1 MKVTF
6 VNPLLLSFEK
16 AYDSRAG
23 SQPMGILYM
32 ATVLENNGIGVN
44 VVDQP
49 GEKISDEALIKKI
62 KRIDPDIVGFSTLVS
77 TGIRAAKQ
85 AHYLKK
91 WNPNLPIVFGGYYA
105 TMNAERILQKYP
117 QVDYIIKGEGEYSM
131 LSLAQAMESGG
142 NLKSVGGLVYRE
154 NKRVKY
160 GKKEEMILDLDDLP
174 IPRRKFVKGND
185 YGYISGAK
193 MPKFT
198 SILSSRGCPF
208 ACTYCCCA
216 AFAHRRWRP
225 RGVEN
230 VVDEIEQVI
239 SEGYENV
246 LFIDDNFT
254 INKKRVIKIC
264 NLIRKRNLEFNW
276 IAEGRVDSASREMFQ
291 SMVSAGFKILY
302 IGIESANQR
311 VLDYYNK
318 GTKVNQAVAAV
329 NNARKAGTD
338 IITGTFIVGAPT
350 ETVSEIYN
358 TINFAM
364 KLDLDFPQFNILSA
378 IPGAKIHEELVKSG
392 YINQETGWE
401 DAVDVPEVHPNCVPE
416 KRIAEIIAEGYQRF
430 IKRPGWAARELI
442 RTIRSGY
449 RMKLVSTNIRVGR
462 RLYDQLVG
470 SFSGKPTTQIT

>member
-1 MKVTF
+1 MKVVLT
-6 VNPLLLSFEK
+6 NPLLLSFEK

-23 SQPMGILYM
+23 SQPMGILYI
-32 ATVLENNGIGVN
+32 ATLLEKNGIEVS

-49 GEKISDEALIKKI
+49 GEKISDLALVKKI
-62 KRIDPDIVGFSTLVS
+62 KRIDPDILGFSTLIS

-85 AHYLKK
+85 AHDLKK

-105 TMNAERILQKYP
+105 TMNAERILKKYP

-131 LSLAQAMESGG
+131 LSLVQALESDGD
-142 NLKSVGGLVYRE
+142 LRKIGGLVYRE
-154 NKRVKY
+154 NGKIKY
-160 GKKEEMILDLDDLP
+160 GKEEELILDLDRLP
-174 IPRRKFVKGND
+174 IPRREFVQRND

-225 RGVEN
+225 RSVEN

-254 INKKRVIKIC
+254 INKKRVTRIC
-264 NLIRKRNLEFNW
+264 KLIRKRKLEFNW

-311 VLDYYNK
+311 ILDYYNK
-318 GTKVNQAVAAV
+318 GTKVDQAVAAV

-350 ETVSEIYN
+350 ETVSEIHN
-358 TINFAM
+358 TISFAA

-378 IPGAKIHEELVKSG
+378 IPGAKIHDDLVKSG

-401 DAVDVPEVHPNCVPE
+401 DAVDVPEVHPDCVPE
-416 KRIAEIIAEGYQRF
+416 ERIAQIIAEGYQRF
-430 IKRPGWAARELI
+430 IRRPGWAAKELI
-442 RTIRSGY
+442 RTIKSGY
-449 RMKLVSTNIRVGR
+449 RIKLVSTNIRVGR

-470 SFSGKPTTQIT
+470 SFTGKPTTEIT

>member
-1 MKVTF
+1 MKVAF

-32 ATVLENNGIGVN
+32 ATVLENNGVSVS

-49 GEKISDEALIKKI
+49 GEKISDDALIKKI
-62 KRIDPDIVGFSTLVS
+62 RRIDPDVVGFSTLVS

-85 AHYLKK
+85 ARDLKK
-91 WNPNLPIVFGGYYA
+91 WNPNLPVVFGGYYA

-131 LSLAQAMESGG
+131 LSLVQAMESGG
-142 NLKSVGGLVYRE
+142 NLKNVGGLVYRE
-154 NKRVKY
+154 DGKIKY
-160 GKKEEMILDLDDLP
+160 GKEEELILDLDDLP
-174 IPRRKFVKGND
+174 IPRRKFVEGND

-254 INKKRVIKIC
+254 INKKRVTKIC
-264 NLIRKRNLEFNW
+264 NLIRKRKLEFNW

-311 VLDYYNK
+311 ILDYYNK

-358 TINFAM
+358 TINFAIR
-364 KLDLDFPQFNILSA
+364 LDLDFPQFNILSA
-378 IPGAKIHEELVKSG
+378 IPGARIHEELVKSG
-392 YINQETGWE
+392 YINPETGWE

-416 KRIAEIIAEGYQRF
+416 ERIAEIIAEGYQRF

-442 RTIRSGY
+442 RTIRSSY
-449 RMKLVSTNIRVGR
+449 RIKLVTTNIRVGR

-470 SFSGKPTTQIT
+470 SFTGKPTTQIT